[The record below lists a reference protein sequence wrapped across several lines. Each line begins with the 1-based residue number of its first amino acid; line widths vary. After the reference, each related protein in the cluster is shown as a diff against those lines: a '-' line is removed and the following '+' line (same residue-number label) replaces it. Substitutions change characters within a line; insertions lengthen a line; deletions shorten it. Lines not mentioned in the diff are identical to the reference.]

1 MKRFISSLFFS
12 ALIVASQISTA
23 GAQVSVEVFDKNG
36 AKILLSQDEVN
47 SIASNFPLVRSII
60 ANFKESAYGG
70 DAVNLYIKFQLK
82 DGTWKETAAGINGG
96 APVSW
101 HIRKLI
107 KDELK

>member
-1 MKRFISSLFFS
+1 MKQFISSLFFS

-23 GAQVSVEVFDKNG
+23 SQISVEVFDKSG

-47 SIASNFPLVRSII
+47 SIASTFPSVRSII
-60 ANFKESAYGG
+60 ANFKESAMGG
-70 DAVNLYIKFQLK
+70 EANLYVQFQLN
-82 DGTWKETAAGINGG
+82 DGTWKQTAAQINGG
-96 APVSW
+96 APFSW